1 MSKSCGYDVR
11 QITRVES
18 LYTSDPE
25 EYLNVLC
32 RLPDDLKVVLV
43 VGHNPGMEEYLTVLT
58 GQPEEMPALLG
69 VTGAGQ
75 AVWGLECGLISSNY
89 PLKYARLYLTF

>member
-11 QITRVES
+11 QITRIES

-32 RLPDDLKVVLV
+32 RLPDDLKVVRWW
-43 VGHNPGMEEYLTVLT
+43 
-58 GQPEEMPALLG
+58 
-69 VTGAGQ
+69 VTTRA
-75 AVWGLECGLISSNY
+75 WKNIF
-89 PLKYARLYLTF
+89 RF

>member
-1 MSKSCGYDVR
+1 MAKSCGYDVR

-18 LYTSDPE
+18 IYTSDPE

-43 VGHNPGMEEYLTVLT
+43 VGHNPTWKNIL
-58 GQPEEMPALLG
+58 
-69 VTGAGQ
+69 
-75 AVWGLECGLISSNY
+75 
-89 PLKYARLYLTF
+89 RF